1 MIPGLHDGAILGR
14 PPHNLVRPLLPDHL
28 AVVEGPIA
36 DVGDAE
42 SLLFPEEAEYVARA
56 VDKRRTEFACG
67 RLFAR
72 RAIASFAPADRP
84 LLRGPDRAPL
94 WPAGLIG
101 SITHTDSYCAVAVAE
116 CARVAALGIDIEDTG
131 RFKPELVRRILTPRE
146 IETNLRDAADPRAT
160 LMFSA
165 KEALHKCL
173 HPLTGAT
180 LRFHDA
186 EVTLDPA
193 ANFFA
198 VRIAVAAGPF
208 AAGHTFAGTCAMTP
222 ERHAAAIVVFADG
235 PTGSP
240 SSGTRDW
247 RSSL

>member
-1 MIPGLHDGAILGR
+1 MTVQSLSA
-14 PPHNLVRPLLPDHL
+14 PPHNLVRRLLPDHI

-36 DVGDAE
+36 DAGDAE
-42 SLLFPEEAEYVARA
+42 SLLFPEETAYIARA
-56 VDKRRTEFACG
+56 VEKRRAEFACG

-72 RAIASFAPADRP
+72 RAIEKFAPADRP

-116 CARVAALGIDIEDTG
+116 RARVAGLGIDIEDTG

-146 IETNLRDAADPRAT
+146 VAANLRGAADPRAT

-173 HPLTGAT
+173 HPLAGTT

-186 EVTLDPA
+186 EVTLDPCGSR
-193 ANFFA
+193 FA
-198 VRIAVAAGPF
+198 IRLAVAAGPF
-208 AAGHTFAGTCAMTP
+208 PAGHAFAGTSAMTP
-222 ERHAAAIVVFADG
+222 DRHAAAIFISADEDQA
-235 PTGSP
+235 SV
-240 SSGTRDW
+240 
-247 RSSL
+247 